1 MYSVTKQI
9 FALSLFILGFIQANA
24 QRNCGTVEYMNQLN
38 NVEPKEVLENWIFQK
53 LLEAPSS
60 GQKNFNVDEVTKYQI
75 PVVVHIVHNGEDIGV
90 GSNISESQIL
100 SQIEVLNEDFRKL
113 NADSIN
119 IPDEFKHLYSD
130 IGFEF
135 VLAKRDL
142 NNGSTDGITRAQGSQ
157 TSWNFNSSSDNIELK
172 SHDYWPS
179 EDYLN
184 IWVTT
189 LQSGQLGYAQF
200 PETDILDGV
209 PSNSNAATDGVVITY
224 NAFGSIAKDPTANLQ
239 EGFNL
244 GRTSTH
250 EIGHFFAL
258 NHMWGGGGCSS
269 DDYVEDTPVSEEE
282 YYNCQTLGVST
293 TSCGS
298 QDMFMNY
305 MDYVDDDCMN
315 IFSLGQKD
323 RMVVIIENSPRRL
336 SLTTSLGLIPP
347 NSEDLALMAFVA
359 PTAGICDNQI
369 STIILVKNLGISYI
383 SAANLSLYINNT
395 LVANQDFDFKLDIN
409 QSIELTFNSI
419 DLVEYG
425 NLEFTAVI
433 ESVNGTP
440 DNFIDN
446 NSLTTYSLRTESVLE
461 LNEDFSNVNPQWT
474 VRTNQE
480 VSSLSNS
487 QSVFYSIDNS
497 AAVFDYYNNATSSD
511 AYISPKLVLGSNPK
525 TLLFDYSYGF
535 NSSIDEFM
543 VMASVDCGNSFIDT
557 LFSVSGESL
566 GTALSP
572 VAFYPSGAE
581 DWSHTQIDLSKY
593 INQEVIFS
601 FTGISGGG
609 NRILFDNIHVVDNS
623 YHDIALV
630 GLNSPST
637 ICSTQNEVLVWAE
650 NKGVQAISELNL
662 QTQLE
667 STSTTAN
674 YSQLNLLP
682 GERIS
687 LPLTVPTIT
696 NSSEITVSIITP
708 DSNPINDSFTQT
720 IIPSIVTYN
729 IPLREKFESSELPDG
744 WTLTGKGSDQNLG
757 WGLSNNWLEFIGKD
771 SPSKGLKEMIVLPVL
786 DMESAQSASMHFDFA
801 YAFNGFDEEL
811 LRVKAT
817 TNCGQSYQTLF
828 IEGGEELA
836 TSFNTTSWVPSSS
849 SDWKNIYVDLSDFA
863 GNSNVQIVIELISA
877 QGNNAFVNNIE
888 LYASNIIETLQL
900 AENTITAYPN
910 PSSNGAVNI
919 SFNLNES
926 QPAKL
931 YIYNSQGQFVLEE
944 DVNNALNQ
952 TFEVATLHLLNG
964 MYFARIIG
972 SEIDISRSFMVS
984 N

>member
-1 MYSVTKQI
+1 MYAVSKQI

-53 LLEAPSS
+53 LMESPSS
-60 GQKNFNVDEVTKYQI
+60 GQESFNVDNITPYQI
-75 PVVVHIVHNGEDIGV
+75 PVVVHIVHNGEDVGV

-119 IPDEFKHLYSD
+119 IPDEFRHLYSD

-135 VLAKRDL
+135 VLAKRDPM
-142 NNGSTDGITRAQGSQ
+142 NGGTSGITRIQGSQ
-157 TSWNFNSSSDNIELK
+157 TSWSLSQDVELK
-172 SHDYWPS
+172 SHDYWS
-179 EDYLN
+179 SQDYLN
-184 IWVTT
+184 IWVAP
-189 LQSGQLGYAQF
+189 LSGNWLGWAQY
-200 PETDILDGV
+200 PESDILDGLS
-209 PSNSNAATDGVVITY
+209 PPYNETTDGVVINY
-224 NAFGSIAKDPTANLQ
+224 NAFGSILKDPTANLQ
-239 EGFNL
+239 SNFDR
-244 GRTSTH
+244 GRTATH
-250 EIGHFFAL
+250 ELGHFFGL
-258 NHMWGGGGCSS
+258 RHIWGDGGCGV
-269 DDYVEDTPVSEEE
+269 DDYVTDTPTAEDNYTGCPSI
-282 YYNCQTLGVST
+282 GGST
-293 TSCGS
+293 TSCSS

-305 MDYVDDDCMN
+305 MDYVYDQCMN

-369 STIILVKNLGISYI
+369 STIVEVKNLGISFI
-383 SAANLSLYINNT
+383 SASNLSLYINNT

-409 QSIELTFNSI
+409 QSIELTFSSI

-425 NLEFTAVI
+425 NLEFTAII
-433 ESVNGTP
+433 ETVNGTP
-440 DNFIDN
+440 DRFVDN

-461 LNEDFSNVNPQWT
+461 LNEDFSIVNPQWT

-557 LFSVSGESL
+557 LFSASGESL

-630 GLNSPST
+630 GLNSPSI
-637 ICSTQNEVLVWAE
+637 ICSTQNEVLVWVE
-650 NKGVQAISELNL
+650 NKGVQPISELDL

-667 STSTTAN
+667 STPTTVN

-687 LPLTVPTIT
+687 LPLPVPAIT
-696 NSSEITVSIITP
+696 SSAEITVSIITP

-720 IIPSIVTYN
+720 IIPNIVTYN

-744 WTLTGKGSDQNLG
+744 WTLTGKGSDHNLG
-757 WGLSNNWLEFIGKD
+757 WDLSNNRLEFIGEN

-888 LYASNIIETLQL
+888 LYASNIIEPLQL

-972 SEIDISRSFMVS
+972 NKIDISRSFMVS